1 MKNLKKLKII
11 VNNNNMRD
19 EEIIKLWKSG
29 LNKYQVAKQ
38 YMREYNQRI
47 KVIRYDRRHRH
58 EKFMTKVEALRCV
71 EKVIL
76 KYTRRHE

>member
-29 LNKYQVAKQ
+29 LNKYQVSKQ

-47 KVIRYDRRHRH
+47 KVIRYDRRHRY
-58 EKFMTKVEALRCV
+58 EGFMTKYEALKYV

-76 KYTRRHE
+76 KYIRRHE

>member
-1 MKNLKKLKII
+1 MKDEQII
-11 VNNNNMRD
+11 AM
-19 EEIIKLWKSG
+19 WQSG
-29 LNKYQVAKQ
+29 LNKYQVSTY

-58 EKFMTKVEALRCV
+58 EKFMTKYEALRYV

-76 KYTRRHE
+76 EYVRRDK